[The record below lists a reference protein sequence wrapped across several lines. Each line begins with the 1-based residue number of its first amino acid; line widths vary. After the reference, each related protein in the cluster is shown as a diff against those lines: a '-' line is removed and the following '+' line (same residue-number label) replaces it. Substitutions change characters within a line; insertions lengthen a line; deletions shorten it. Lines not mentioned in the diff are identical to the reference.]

1 MSLRYTHWTDTRRTP
16 KTDARLGACL
26 AFVAGA
32 ANAGGFLAVGQYTS
46 HMSGMV
52 SGIADHLSARNLELA
67 LACVV
72 AVCSFL
78 AGAITTSILV
88 NYARRKRLHS
98 QYSIPMLLEAALLL
112 LFGLIGAQI
121 ARQVTFLQPPTVV
134 LLCYMMGLQNALIT
148 KISNAVIRTT
158 HVTGMVT
165 DIGIE
170 LGKLFYINSPRATH
184 RGQGRVVANRAK
196 LILHSKLLL
205 AFLVGAMTGAFGFQ
219 SWGYSMTLPL
229 SFFLLVLA
237 LPPLWNDLRVR
248 WRVRRYHPAEE
259 LHEHAE
265 PEHTGQVAP
274 DAAPPPTTARAPQD

>member
-1 MSLRYTHWTDTRRTP
+1 MPSRYTHWTDIRRTP
-16 KTDARLGACL
+16 QNDARLGACL

-52 SGIADHLSARNLELA
+52 SGIADHLSARNVELA

-72 AVCSFL
+72 AICSFL

-88 NYARRKRLHS
+88 NYARRQRLHS

-184 RGQGRVVANRAK
+184 RGHGRVVANRTK
-196 LILHSKLLL
+196 LVLHSKLLL

-229 SFFLLVLA
+229 AFFLLVLSM
-237 LPPLWNDLRVR
+237 PPLWNDFRVR
-248 WRVRRYHPAEE
+248 WRARRYHPAEDH
-259 LHEHAE
+259 HEHN
-265 PEHTGQVAP
+265 AP
-274 DAAPPPTTARAPQD
+274 VPPGTATPDDAAPADAPRASQD

>member
-1 MSLRYTHWTDTRRTP
+1 MPLRYTDWTDTRRTP
-16 KTDARLGACL
+16 QNDARLGICL

-52 SGIADHLSARNLELA
+52 SGIADHLSMRNLELA

-72 AVCSFL
+72 AICAFL

-88 NYARRKRLHS
+88 NYARRRRLHS
-98 QYSIPMLLEAALLL
+98 QYAIPMLLEAGLLL

-121 ARQVTFLQPPTVV
+121 ARQVSFLQPPTVV

-170 LGKLFYINSPRATH
+170 LGKLFYINSPRAM
-184 RGQGRVVANRAK
+184 RQGRGRVVANRTK
-196 LILHSKLLL
+196 LVLHSKLLL
-205 AFLVGAMTGAFGFQ
+205 SFLLGAMTGAFGFQ
-219 SWGYSMTLPL
+219 AWGYSMTLPL
-229 SFFLLVLA
+229 ALLLLILA
-237 LPPLWNDLRVR
+237 LPPLWNDLK
-248 WRVRRYHPAEE
+248 VRRRAQRYHHRVVHASQPPADTEAAHPAKTQPSDT
-259 LHEHAE
+259 H
-265 PEHTGQVAP
+265 P
-274 DAAPPPTTARAPQD
+274 

>member
-16 KTDARLGACL
+16 QNDARLGACL

-72 AVCSFL
+72 AICAFL

-88 NYARRKRLHS
+88 NYARRRRLHS
-98 QYSIPMLLEAALLL
+98 QYSIPMLLEAGLLL

-121 ARQVTFLQPPTVV
+121 ARQVSFLQPPTVV

-170 LGKLFYINSPRATH
+170 LGKLFYINSPKATG
-184 RGQGRVVANRAK
+184 RGQGRVVANRTK
-196 LILHSKLLL
+196 LVLHSKLLL
-205 AFLVGAMTGAFGFQ
+205 SFLVGAMTGAFGFQ
-219 SWGYSMTLPL
+219 AWGYSMTLPL
-229 SFFLLVLA
+229 AFFLLVLA
-237 LPPLWNDLRVR
+237 MPPLWSDLRVR
-248 WRVRRYHPAEE
+248 WRVRRYHP
-259 LHEHAE
+259 HPEHPGPAAPDIAAE
-265 PEHTGQVAP
+265 PE
-274 DAAPPPTTARAPQD
+274 PPAVPQAESRP